1 MNEDI
6 FIALADVN
14 ALQKKYV
21 LLILLLYRYRKVERL
36 A

>member
-14 ALQKKYV
+14 GLQKKDV
-21 LLILLLYRYRKVERL
+21 LLVQLFRYRKVERL